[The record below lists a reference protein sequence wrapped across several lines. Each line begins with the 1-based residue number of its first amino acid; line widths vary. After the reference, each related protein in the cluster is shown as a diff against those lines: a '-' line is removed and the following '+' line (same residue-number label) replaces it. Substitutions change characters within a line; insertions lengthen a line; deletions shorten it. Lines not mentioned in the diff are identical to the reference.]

1 MQSPC
6 NTCRGTGSVI
16 KDPCPSCSGQGR
28 VTETKT
34 VDVKIPPGVDTGINL
49 RVGGQG
55 DDGLRGGP
63 AGDLYVEVVVKQ
75 DPFFERDDTDVHV
88 EIPIS
93 ISQAILGDKISL
105 PTLKGEVDL
114 KVPVGT
120 QPGDRV
126 VLRNRGIPVLNGGGG
141 VGINMFIS
149 TWWFQKIVREAKEL
163 LDEFRKEEEENGQI
177 IATIKQKVRPPMVE
191 AIALMTQPVM
201 EIVFLGMWPIG

>member
-1 MQSPC
+1 MDRRLAVSLVQMDVSTYTNYHTNFFLHSLVFVADCQGTGAKTVKRGFMYMQSPC

-93 ISQAILGDKISL
+93 IS
-105 PTLKGEVDL
+105 
-114 KVPVGT
+114 
-120 QPGDRV
+120 
-126 VLRNRGIPVLNGGGG
+126 
-141 VGINMFIS
+141 
-149 TWWFQKIVREAKEL
+149 
-163 LDEFRKEEEENGQI
+163 
-177 IATIKQKVRPPMVE
+177 RPSWE
-191 AIALMTQPVM
+191 TK
-201 EIVFLGMWPIG
+201 FLYPR